1 MQKEEFYKRIKIA
14 GMVSFIPL
22 MLAAGPLV
30 GYLAGDY
37 LEKRFGLAH
46 ILFICI
52 GLGFAASI
60 TEVIRIIRL
69 VTKITKES

>member
-14 GMVSFIPL
+14 GMISFIPL
-22 MLAAGPLV
+22 MLAAGPFI

-37 LEKRFGLAH
+37 LGKKSGLAYV
-46 ILFICI
+46 IFICI
-52 GLGFAASI
+52 GIGFLVSI

-69 VTKITKES
+69 VTKINKKS